1 MADDKNKTPARPQ
14 EGQLS
19 IDGFETPEAQEA
31 QQDNYTIR
39 FACSSDPACDPNSP
53 EFDPEKY
60 KAALNGDS
68 VQRAMRQMKAKVL
81 TLTREIS
88 KAYDAEMIAQ
98 LQQILDGLKEW
109 QTLADDV
116 QDYAFDVND
125 MLPILE
131 EEIAAHQT
139 PDMPPANLDGVLSL
153 MNVDGTP
160 TTEID
165 GYEINNPYIEIINAA
180 LDRYNADKKKKASPR
195 SKAIERGALLSLDG
209 HIASFTADDL
219 RNALT
224 GDAIFEL
231 PGAVDEFAFETG
243 TGKLLVQS
251 LGKDKKL
258 NSLGRLHGAFLGAI
272 LQGLSMQGGV
282 DNDAGETLSFY
293 LPTIFRNAG
302 IDPREYSKGRDGGQ
316 SLSELRLS
324 KIMEILLPFDRLVG
338 RTPDGS
344 YYRVL
349 SFKSYDAESETVEV
363 SAPYLFKAFE
373 MAQALQGKHSNF
385 NKLLRAEAINEQNT
399 AAVEIANRILTG
411 LLTRGN
417 RADYLTYSADGQRKK
432 KKRITT
438 TDAAGN
444 KVIEETIFDAPETPA
459 NKDKTVTY
467 RVTFQSVIDD
477 CPQIRSELQAILDS
491 NSKNKTQL
499 YNTKLKKTF
508 RAAYRIIMEKSDAPE
523 IYKNFHFVRNEYISE
538 IMAPTKSTVKTQI
551 IIRHSGKI
559 L

>member
-68 VQRAMRQMKAKVL
+68 IQRAMRQMKAKVL

-116 QDYAFDVND
+116 QDYAFDVNS

-139 PDMPPANLDGVLSL
+139 PDMPPASLDGVLSL

-165 GYEINNPYIEIINAA
+165 GYKIDNPYIEIINAA
-180 LDRYNADKKKKASPR
+180 LGKYNAAKKSPR
-195 SKAIERGALLSLDG
+195 SRAIERGALLSLDG

-231 PGAVDEFAFETG
+231 PGAVDEFAFEKDNNG
-243 TGKLLVQS
+243 KETGKLLVQS
-251 LGKDKKL
+251 LGKDKNGKDKKL

-316 SLSELRLS
+316 SLSELRLA

-373 MAQALQGKHSNF
+373 MAQALQGEHSNF

-399 AAVEIANRILTG
+399 AAVEIANRLLTG

-417 RADYLTYSADGQRKK
+417 GRRKSGLPRQTQTETK
-432 KKRITT
+432 SLKKRSL
-438 TDAAGN
+438 
-444 KVIEETIFDAPETPA
+444 KRRRPLP
-459 NKDKTVTY
+459 
-467 RVTFQSVIDD
+467 
-477 CPQIRSELQAILDS
+477 IR
-491 NSKNKTQL
+491 
-499 YNTKLKKTF
+499 
-508 RAAYRIIMEKSDAPE
+508 
-523 IYKNFHFVRNEYISE
+523 
-538 IMAPTKSTVKTQI
+538 
-551 IIRHSGKI
+551 IRP
-559 L
+559 